1 MRVVVVGAGIVGA
14 SVAWH
19 LARAGVAVE
28 LLEAGAA
35 PAQGVTA
42 RAFGWIGLGAQ
53 GPGDDP
59 ELFALRLRAVAE
71 HARWRRALGDRYPVS
86 GQGALV
92 WRGSEAETR
101 ALIDWH
107 RARGNPVEALGRS
120 GVAVLEPGLREV
132 PELAAWFPQ
141 DVASEPP
148 ALARALLADVPG
160 VVLRCGARVV
170 ALEDGT
176 AVLADGARVTGDAVV
191 LANGAAAAEL
201 LPGLDVSV
209 SPAVLIDG
217 RAEVG
222 GSGRILCGPEFEAR
236 VGPDGRVVLAE
247 WLPPEGEA
255 ALPALVWAAEEALG
269 RGLGTRVVLQPPRV
283 GARPVTGDGWPMLGP
298 VPGHPGL
305 VLAVA
310 HPGVILSPFLG
321 RLAAE
326 VVLGGASDPEMEKF
340 RPRCRII
347 L

>member
-1 MRVVVVGAGIVGA
+1 MRVVVVGAGIVGV

-19 LARAGVAVE
+19 LARAGVEVE
-28 LLEAGAA
+28 LLEAAAA
-35 PAQGVTA
+35 PATGVTA

-53 GPGDDP
+53 APGDDL

-92 WRGSEAETR
+92 WRGSAAETR

-107 RARGNPVEALGRS
+107 RARGNQVEALDRAA
-120 GVAVLEPGLREV
+120 VATLEPGLREV
-132 PELAAWFPQ
+132 PELVAWFPQ

-148 ALARALLADVPG
+148 ALARAVLADAPG
-160 VVLRCGARVV
+160 VVLRCAARVV
-170 ALEDGT
+170 VLEEGA
-176 AVLADGARVTGDAVV
+176 AVLADGARVEGDAVV
-191 LANGAAAAEL
+191 LANGVAAEAL

-209 SPAVLIDG
+209 SPAVLIEG

-222 GSGRILCGPEFEAR
+222 GSGRILCGPDFEAR
-236 VGPDGRVVLAE
+236 VGAEGRAVLAE

-255 ALPALVWAAEEALG
+255 ALPALARAAEEALG
-269 RGLGTRVVLQPPRV
+269 RGLGTRVVLQPPQV

-298 VPGHPGL
+298 VPGRPGL
-305 VLAVA
+305 FLAVA
-310 HPGVILSPFLG
+310 HPGVILAPFLG

-326 VVLGGASDPEMEKF
+326 AVLGGASDPEMEKF

>member
-28 LLEAGAA
+28 LLEAGAG

-42 RAFGWIGLGAQ
+42 RAFGWVGLGAQ

-71 HARWRRALGDRYPVS
+71 HARWRRTLGERYPVS

-92 WRGSEAETR
+92 WRSSEAETR

-107 RARGNPVEALGRS
+107 RARGSQVEARGRS
-120 GVAVLEPGLREV
+120 GIVALEPGLREV

-148 ALARALLADVPG
+148 ALARALLADAPG
-160 VVLRCGARVV
+160 VVLRSGARVV
-170 ALEDGT
+170 ALEEGA
-176 AVLADGARVTGDAVV
+176 AVLTDGARVAGDAVV
-191 LANGAAAAEL
+191 LANGAAAVEL
-201 LPGLDVSV
+201 LPGLDVSL
-209 SPAVLIDG
+209 SPAVLIEG
-217 RAEVG
+217 RAETG

-255 ALPALVWAAEEALG
+255 ALPGLARAAEGALSRALG
-269 RGLGTRVVLQPPRV
+269 AGVVLQPPRV
-283 GARPVTGDGWPMLGP
+283 GERPVTGDGWPMVGP
-298 VPGHPGL
+298 LPGHPGL

-321 RLAAE
+321 RLAVAA
-326 VVLGGASDPEMEKF
+326 VLGGTSDPEMEKF

-347 L
+347 I